1 MRDLK
6 NKLTSSKNTK
16 NIQNRKGKSFG
27 YQVLGFG
34 AGDSGP
40 AILDYLVIAG
50 GGSAGAG
57 DGCGGGAGGY
67 LTGFA
72 DYVESVTYTVTVGNG
87 GPGATSS
94 DGSFNKIRGNA
105 GNNSVLS
112 GGGLSLTSIA
122 GGFGGCGDA
131 PGRSGGAGGS
141 GGGGPDGGGSG
152 TSGQGF
158 DGATGGNSGGGGASE
173 QGNRGNQ
180 TPAKK
185 GGDGLSS
192 SITGSAVTRA
202 GGGGGFGGGPGGA
215 GGGTD
220 GAPAGNQ
227 NTANCPAN
235 TGGASGGTDGG
246 TGQTTVTGNGGSGV
260 VILSMPDSSYSGN
273 TTGSPTVA
281 TGVSGRTVLTF
292 TGSGTY
298 VS

>member
-16 NIQNRKGKSFG
+16 NIQNRRGKSFG

-50 GGSAGAG
+50 GGSGGAG
-57 DGCGGGAGGY
+57 DGCGAGAGGY
-67 LTGFA
+67 LTGFE
-72 DYVESVTYTVTVGNG
+72 DYVESTTYTVTIGSGGSGVSGVGAKR
-87 GPGATSS
+87 PGNQ
-94 DGSFNKIRGNA
+94 GS
-105 GNNSVLS
+105 NSVLS
-112 GGGLSLTSIA
+112 GGGLSLTSIG

-131 PGRSGGAGGS
+131 PGQAGGNGGS
-141 GGGGPDGGGSG
+141 GGGGTGGAGSG
-152 TSGQGF
+152 TVGQGF
-158 DGATGGNSGGGGASE
+158 DGSPNGNSGGGGASE
-173 QGNRGNQ
+173 AGKGPSDS
-180 TPAKK
+180 PAKA
-185 GGDGLSS
+185 GGDGLPS

-202 GGGGGFGGGPGGA
+202 GGGGGYNSPGGA
-215 GGGTD
+215 GGGGNGGTP
-220 GAPAGNQ
+220 GSNSQAGD
-227 NTANCPAN
+227 PN
-235 TGGASGGTDGG
+235 TGGGSGGSDNPANSS
-246 TGQTTVTGNGGSGV
+246 NGGSGV
-260 VILSMPDSSYSGN
+260 VILSMPDSSYSGT

>member
-16 NIQNRKGKSFG
+16 NIQNRRGKSFG

-67 LTGFA
+67 LTGFE
-72 DYVESVTYTVTVGNG
+72 DYVESTTYTVTIGSGGSGVSGVGAKR
-87 GPGATSS
+87 PGNQ
-94 DGSFNKIRGNA
+94 GS
-105 GNNSVLS
+105 NSVLS
-112 GGGLSLTSIA
+112 GGGLSLTSIG

-131 PGRSGGAGGS
+131 PGLEGGNGGS
-141 GGGGPDGGGSG
+141 GGGGTGGAGSG
-152 TSGQGF
+152 TVGQGF
-158 DGATGGNSGGGGASE
+158 DGSPNGNSGGGGASE
-173 QGNRGNQ
+173 AGKGPSDS
-180 TPAKK
+180 PAKA
-185 GGDGLSS
+185 GGDGLPS

-215 GGGTD
+215 GGGTA

-246 TGQTTVTGNGGSGV
+246 AGQTTVTGNGGSGV
-260 VILSMPDSSYSGN
+260 VILSMPDSSYSGT
-273 TTGSPTVA
+273 TTGSPTVN